1 MDHDELQR
9 RMAGLSAAN
18 AADGCVRLG
27 LPVRFGPP
35 LLRAVVPG
43 SRIAGRAL
51 PARHAGSVDI
61 FLEAFERAEPGDVLL
76 ADNGGRLDEA
86 CIGDLVAHEAH
97 AAGLAGVVIWGLHRD
112 TADIQAIGLP
122 VFSLGSVPAGPVR
135 IDQRPADA
143 LVSAIIGNWT
153 LTADDLVIAD
163 DDGVLFVPADRAGE
177 VLDLADTI
185 RDTEREQT
193 DRIKL
198 GVTLRAQL
206 SFGQYLERRAQSESL
221 SFRDHLRTIGGA
233 IEE

>member
-9 RMAGLSAAN
+9 RMTGLSGAN
-18 AADGCVRLG
+18 VADGCARLG

-97 AAGLAGVVIWGLHRD
+97 AAGLTGLVIWGLHRD
-112 TADIQAIGLP
+112 TADIGAIGLP
-122 VFSLGSVPAGPVR
+122 VFSLGTVPAGPVR
-135 IDQRPADA
+135 IDERPADA
-143 LVSAIIGNWT
+143 LANAIIGNWT

-163 DDGVLFVPADRAGE
+163 DDGVLFIPADRAGE
-177 VLDLADTI
+177 VLDLAGSI
-185 RDTEREQT
+185 RDTEREQA
-193 DRIKL
+193 DRIRL

-206 SFGQYLERRAQSESL
+206 SFGQYLERRAESASL

>member
-1 MDHDELQR
+1 MDHHELQR

-18 AADGCVRLG
+18 VADGCVRLG

-43 SRIAGRAL
+43 SRVAGRAL

-86 CIGDLVAHEAH
+86 CIGDLVAYEAR

-135 IDQRPADA
+135 SDQRPADA

-185 RDTEREQT
+185 RDTEREQA
-193 DRIKL
+193 DRIRL

>member
-9 RMAGLSAAN
+9 RTAGLSAAN
-18 AADGCVRLG
+18 VADGCVRLG

-51 PARHAGSVDI
+51 PARHTGSVDI
-61 FLEAFERAEPGDVLL
+61 FLEAFEQAEAGDVLV

-86 CIGDLVAHEAH
+86 CIGDLVVIEAA

-122 VFSLGSVPAGPVR
+122 VFSLGAVPAGPSR

-143 LVSAIIGNWT
+143 LDK
-153 LTADDLVIAD
+153 LT
-163 DDGVLFVPADRAGE
+163 
-177 VLDLADTI
+177 
-185 RDTEREQT
+185 
-193 DRIKL
+193 
-198 GVTLRAQL
+198 
-206 SFGQYLERRAQSESL
+206 
-221 SFRDHLRTIGGA
+221 FRDHLRSLGGA